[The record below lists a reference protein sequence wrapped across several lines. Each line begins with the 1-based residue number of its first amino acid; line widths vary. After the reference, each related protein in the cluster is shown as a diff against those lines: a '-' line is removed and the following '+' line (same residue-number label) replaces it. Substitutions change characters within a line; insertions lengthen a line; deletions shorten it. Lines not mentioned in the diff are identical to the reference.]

1 MFALTWLS
9 LMAADYRALMCNIP
23 PTDRQ
28 TVILGRD
35 TGYIRLGLRCSSYI
49 HGALQNKDTRWA
61 ARGPLHQPAGEH
73 CTAIGH
79 GHPNGNQHL
88 LQQV

>member
-49 HGALQNKDTRWA
+49 HGALQNKDTRRA
-61 ARGPLHQPAGEH
+61 ARGSLHQPAGEH
-73 CTAIGH
+73 HPEPGP
-79 GHPNGNQHL
+79 GHPDGNRQL